1 MLDKI
6 KSIPEKV
13 AMVIGL
19 TLILFS
25 PIFLF
30 LMSLLFPFGIWT
42 MILIEVIVC
51 FFAIIFILSAADKR
65 QLRIGKTK

>member
-1 MLDKI
+1 MLDKM

-13 AMVIGL
+13 AFVIGL
-19 TLILFS
+19 TLILIS

-42 MILIEVIVC
+42 SIFIEVMVC

-65 QLRIGKTK
+65 QSRIGNTK